1 MSKKATIAEQLKEKY
16 HKCEEVTNFKD
27 MIDRSA
33 TIYKTRTAFK
43 LKDKEGKIYNKTYE
57 ELRNDVYALGTSL
70 IKKGLLNK
78 KIAVI
83 GKNSYK
89 WAISYIA
96 ASIVGIVVPIDKE
109 LHADDVIN
117 FMNVS
122 EAECI
127 LGDNKN
133 LKKIIEK
140 MESLNNKN
148 TIFVDFDLDAQIDQ
162 KEQKDKFLSFE
173 FQLEN
178 GRKIVEEGNIEFENI
193 KVNPDELRILLFT
206 SGTTGSAKGVSLS
219 QRNICSNISH

>member
-133 LKKIIEK
+133 LKKII
-140 MESLNNKN
+140 S
-148 TIFVDFDLDAQIDQ
+148 T
-162 KEQKDKFLSFE
+162 
-173 FQLEN
+173 
-178 GRKIVEEGNIEFENI
+178 
-193 KVNPDELRILLFT
+193 
-206 SGTTGSAKGVSLS
+206 
-219 QRNICSNISH
+219 